1 MQAVPALTK
10 PRSGDRSF
18 HANVCFYL
26 YRLYLRE
33 VPKTTTSNV
42 GDDATETLF

>member
-18 HANVCFYL
+18 HANVCSYL

-33 VPKTTTSNV
+33 APKTSNV
-42 GDDATETLF
+42 DDDATETLF

>member
-18 HANVCFYL
+18 HANVCSYL
-26 YRLYLRE
+26 L
-33 VPKTTTSNV
+33 S
-42 GDDATETLF
+42 TLSPGST